1 MKKILYIWLTS
12 LVLSASAQS
21 ELSPYLF
28 HSSFEQSSFSSS
40 NPIQIMLAANPG
52 VDSIKYTQ
60 YMADFQEHLTKLKKK
75 TGEGATIHTLE
86 KIFYFNHRR
95 KLSWYNNDVILS
107 DLFESGKY
115 DCLTGTAFYAAT
127 LEALSIPY
135 RIYEFN
141 YHVFLV
147 AQCEDGE
154 VLIEPTDPI
163 EGFVTRVEEIEKRIK
178 KYSTDDAMTAGMETV
193 SNVISLHDLAG
204 LQYYN
209 MSIDSYN
216 HRNYADAFNYI
227 QKANFLYPSTRIKE
241 IHRVFKNQVRLVS
254 SN

>member
-12 LVLSASAQS
+12 FALSASAQS

-28 HSSFEQSSFSSS
+28 HSSFEQTSFSSA
-40 NPIQIMLAANPG
+40 NPIQIMLAANPN
-52 VDSIKYTQ
+52 VDSIKYSQ
-60 YMADFQEHLTKLKKK
+60 YMADFQIHLAKLKKK
-75 TGEGATIHTLE
+75 TGERITVQTLE
-86 KIFYFNHRR
+86 KVFYFNHRR

-107 DLFESGKY
+107 DIFESGKY

-127 LEALSIPY
+127 LEELGIPY
-135 RIYEFN
+135 QIYEFN

-147 AQCEDGE
+147 ASCDDGQ
-154 VLIEPTDPI
+154 VMIEPTDPL
-163 EGFVTRVEEIEKRIK
+163 EGFVTDREEIKARIH
-178 KYSTDDAMTAGMETV
+178 KYSQDEAMTPGMQTV
-193 SNVISLHDLAG
+193 SNIISLNDLAG

-209 MSIDSYN
+209 MSVDSYN
-216 HRNYADAFNYI
+216 HRKYADAFNYI

-241 IHRVFKNQVRLVS
+241 IQRVFKNQVRLVS